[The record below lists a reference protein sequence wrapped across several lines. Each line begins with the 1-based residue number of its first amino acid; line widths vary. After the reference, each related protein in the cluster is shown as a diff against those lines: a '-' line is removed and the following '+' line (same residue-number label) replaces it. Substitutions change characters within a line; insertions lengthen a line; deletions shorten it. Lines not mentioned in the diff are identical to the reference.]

1 MRDLRVAEQRYKAI
15 LALIGDG
22 RTVTDVAAEWAGEQA
37 DRAHMAGALRGRWSG
52 GVGRPIPSS
61 GDLPASAVE

>member
-1 MRDLRVAEQRYKAI
+1 MAEQRYKAI

-37 DRAHMAGALRGRWSG
+37 DRAHMAGALRGR
-52 GVGRPIPSS
+52 
-61 GDLPASAVE
+61 